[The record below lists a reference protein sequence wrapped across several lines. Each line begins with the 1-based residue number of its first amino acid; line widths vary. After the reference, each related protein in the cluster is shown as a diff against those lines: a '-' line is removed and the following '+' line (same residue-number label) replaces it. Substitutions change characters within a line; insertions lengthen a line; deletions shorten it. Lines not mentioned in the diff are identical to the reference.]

1 MGLNGQRGVPYSR
14 VISPCGLAP
23 SRAAERPGSTT
34 PQQPV
39 WQVWV
44 LPPGAM
50 EVVVTD
56 RWVVALT
63 TTWLAW
69 RYHVDLCQTSAALC
83 PA

>member
-1 MGLNGQRGVPYSR
+1 
-14 VISPCGLAP
+14 
-23 SRAAERPGSTT
+23 
-34 PQQPV
+34 
-39 WQVWV
+39 
-44 LPPGAM
+44 M

-56 RWVVALT
+56 RRIVALT